1 MHLYTYVYLFIK
13 NMYMYTHKHTYD
25 SQPQLHKVLFGG
37 CEWSPVFSIF
47 KIQVIE
53 LEETLL

>member
-13 NMYMYTHKHTYD
+13 HTHTHD